1 MYSVNDDGRLAHRVP
16 PFGYL
21 RVKAF
26 FQLTEAFRRY
36 RVLHRLL
43 MPRHPPAT
51 LNSLTKNI
59 FSTRYLMSYLLS
71 LGLML
76 RRLKSTLQK
85 SNRLLFLVCV
95 KLILKR
101 RFLISD
107 TYINEN
113 VFTHFIFSLLI

>member
-1 MYSVNDDGRLAHRVP
+1 MYSVKDDRLLIYRVP

-51 LNSLTKNI
+51 LNSLTKKI
-59 FSTRYLMSYLLS
+59 FSTRYL
-71 LGLML
+71 
-76 RRLKSTLQK
+76 
-85 SNRLLFLVCV
+85 
-95 KLILKR
+95 
-101 RFLISD
+101 
-107 TYINEN
+107 
-113 VFTHFIFSLLI
+113 